1 MFASNTPMAGLSPF
15 QRIQGKILDAASCVK
30 SSAMPTS
37 PPKTCSTYCGKIG
50 TMSNPQSKIVL
61 ITGAAGG
68 IGRATVTLFAEKGWR
83 VIGVDRSLFGENF
96 PSNGLF
102 IQSDISDPAALE
114 AIFRQARAFTD
125 CLDVLVNNAA
135 LQIAKPLLDTS
146 VEEWDAVMASNLR
159 SVFLSAKL
167 AYPLFKAVGGGAIIN
182 VSSVHAVQTS
192 ANIAA
197 YAASKGGLLALTRA
211 MAIEFAP
218 DNIRVNAILPGA
230 VDTPMLRAGLGRGHV
245 EGDGDIM
252 ERLDNLAR
260 KTVSGKV
267 GKPEEIA
274 HAIYFLADDTQSSF
288 MTGQSMIVDGGATAR
303 LSTE

>member
-1 MFASNTPMAGLSPF
+1 MT
-15 QRIQGKILDAASCVK
+15 
-30 SSAMPTS
+30 
-37 PPKTCSTYCGKIG
+37 KT
-50 TMSNPQSKIVL
+50 VL
-61 ITGAAGG
+61 ITGAGGG
-68 IGRATVTLFAEKGWR
+68 IGRATIYHFAAKGWR
-83 VIGVDRSLFGENF
+83 VIGVDRAAFGDGF
-96 PSNGLF
+96 PQNGHF
-102 IQSDISDPAALE
+102 VQADISHPESTEQIFAE
-114 AIFRQARAFTD
+114 ARGFHPS
-125 CLDVLVNNAA
+125 LDALVNNAA
-135 LQIAKPLLDTS
+135 VQVAKPLVETT

-159 SVFLSAKL
+159 SVFLFVKL
-167 AYPLFKAVGGGAIIN
+167 AHPLLKAAGGGAIVN
-182 VSSVHAVQTS
+182 VSSVHAIQTS

-245 EGDGDIM
+245 GQGDVQ

-274 HAIYFLADDTQSSF
+274 SAIYFLADDAQSSF
-288 MTGQSMIVDGGATAR
+288 MTGQALVVDGGATAR

>member
-1 MFASNTPMAGLSPF
+1 MT
-15 QRIQGKILDAASCVK
+15 
-30 SSAMPTS
+30 
-37 PPKTCSTYCGKIG
+37 KTKT
-50 TMSNPQSKIVL
+50 VL

-68 IGRATVTLFAEKGWR
+68 IGRATVALFAEKGWR
-83 VIGVDRSLFGENF
+83 VIGVDRAPFDEAQGEPFGNTF
-96 PSNGLF
+96 PEDGLF
-102 IQSDISDPAALE
+102 IQADISLGEELE
-114 AIFRQARAFTD
+114 VIFAKAREFTD
-125 CLDVLVNNAA
+125 SLDALVNNAA
-135 LQIAKPLLDTS
+135 YQIAKPLVETT

-159 SVFLSAKL
+159 SVFLGVKL
-167 AYPLFKAVGGGAIIN
+167 AHPLLKARDGGAVVN
-182 VSSVHAVQTS
+182 VSSVHAIQTS

-245 EGDGDIM
+245 GGGDM
-252 ERLDNLAR
+252 QERLDNLAR
-260 KTVSGKV
+260 RTVSGKV

-274 HAIYFLADDTQSSF
+274 HAIYFLADEEQSSF
-288 MTGQSMIVDGGATAR
+288 MTGQALVVDGGATAR

>member
-1 MFASNTPMAGLSPF
+1 
-15 QRIQGKILDAASCVK
+15 
-30 SSAMPTS
+30 
-37 PPKTCSTYCGKIG
+37 
-50 TMSNPQSKIVL
+50 MSEHTALV
-61 ITGAAGG
+61 TGAAGG
-68 IGRATVTLFAEKGWR
+68 IGRATVSLFSEKGWR
-83 VIGVDRSLFGENF
+83 VIGVDRADFGEDF
-96 PSNGLF
+96 PQNGLF
-102 IQSDISDPAALE
+102 IKSDISRPEDMQSIFEKAHAFTESLE
-114 AIFRQARAFTD
+114 A
-125 CLDVLVNNAA
+125 LVNNAA
-135 LQIAKPLLDTS
+135 LQVAKPLVETT

-159 SVFLSAKL
+159 SVFLGVKL
-167 AYPLFKAVGGGAIIN
+167 AYPLLKAGSGAAVVN
-182 VSSVHAVQTS
+182 VSSVHAIQTS

-245 EGDGDIM
+245 GQGDVQ

-274 HAIYFLADDTQSSF
+274 HAIYFLADNEQSSF
-288 MTGQSMIVDGGATAR
+288 MTGQALVVDGGATAR

>member
-1 MFASNTPMAGLSPF
+1 MNEART
-15 QRIQGKILDAASCVK
+15 
-30 SSAMPTS
+30 
-37 PPKTCSTYCGKIG
+37 
-50 TMSNPQSKIVL
+50 VL
-61 ITGAAGG
+61 ITGVAGG
-68 IGRATVTLFAEKGWR
+68 IGRATVNLFSEKGWR
-83 VIGVDRSLFGENF
+83 VIGVDRSEFGNDF
-96 PSNGLF
+96 PKNGLF
-102 IQSDISDPAALE
+102 IESDISHPEDMQ
-114 AIFRQARAFTD
+114 AIFEKAHKFTES
-125 CLDVLVNNAA
+125 LDALVNNAA
-135 LQIAKPLLDTS
+135 VQVAKPIIETT

-159 SVFLSAKL
+159 SVFLGVKL
-167 AYPLFKAVGGGAIIN
+167 AYPLLKKNGGAVVN
-182 VSSVHAVQTS
+182 VSSVHAIQTS

-245 EGDGDIM
+245 GHGDV
-252 ERLDNLAR
+252 EQRLDNLAR

-274 HAIYFLADDTQSSF
+274 QAIYFLADNEQSSF
-288 MTGQSMIVDGGATAR
+288 MTGQALVVDGGATAR

>member
-1 MFASNTPMAGLSPF
+1 MT
-15 QRIQGKILDAASCVK
+15 
-30 SSAMPTS
+30 
-37 PPKTCSTYCGKIG
+37 KTL
-50 TMSNPQSKIVL
+50 L

-68 IGRATVTLFAEKGWR
+68 IGRATVALFAEKGWL
-83 VIGVDRSLFGENF
+83 VIGVDRAPFGDGF
-96 PSNGLF
+96 PENGLF
-102 IQSDISDPAALE
+102 IQSDISRGEELE
-114 AIFRQARAFTD
+114 AIIAKAREFTNS
-125 CLDVLVNNAA
+125 LDALVNNAA
-135 LQIAKPLLDTS
+135 YQIAKPLVDTT

-159 SVFLSAKL
+159 SVFLGVKL
-167 AYPLFKAVGGGAIIN
+167 AHPLLKAYDGGAVVN
-182 VSSVHAVQTS
+182 VSSVHAIQTS

-245 EGDGDIM
+245 GGGNIQ

-274 HAIYFLADDTQSSF
+274 RAIYFLADNEQSSF
-288 MTGQSMIVDGGATAR
+288 MTGQAMVVDGGATAR